1 MKIHD
6 KFFSL
11 SLCLLAVVTGSFAED
26 KVTVQTGD
34 YSDPATWGGTLPET
48 TDNIRVMSGTK
59 LTVTE
64 AKTAAS
70 IQNSGLGM
78 SLDSELEIIGA
89 DASLT
94 LTGESKFWYNNSLT
108 VNVLD
113 GATFNAGTI
122 SWGSG
127 GANKIYIKDSTFTG
141 HFSQLQGSAS
151 ISDPSFVVDNSQATI
166 TGAFKVAA
174 ESENHKMTVLVT
186 GKNSSLQAV
195 SLDGATNYG
204 IQIAAN
210 KVGAESRLIV
220 ADSASVKTGTDFSIS
235 YTEGALNNLT
245 VMGEGSN
252 FDSFRITVGSSSQK
266 GASGSA
272 EITLGGFDKDGN
284 FVAAGEKAIS
294 NNWEVKIQETGTL
307 RYLLGASNAL
317 DVDDTT
323 TGAIFQGR
331 FFKSILGELVVDFT
345 NIEGLDAGTYKFALF
360 SSTESLASYT
370 FDNLICVESD
380 TVKFDKVELGSDSK
394 TYYIYA
400 NVVVPEPSVY
410 AFAFGLFAMVF
421 AAYCR
426 RK

>member
-1 MKIHD
+1 MKT
-6 KFFSL
+6 KYKLSLL
-11 SLCLLAVVTGSFAED
+11 SLCLLAATTVSFAED

-34 YSDPATWGGTLPET
+34 YSDPATWGGALPET

-64 AKTAAS
+64 AREAAS
-70 IQNSGLGM
+70 IQNSGWTQ
-78 SLDSELEIIGA
+78 SVESELEIIGA
-89 DASLT
+89 EASLT
-94 LTGESKFWYNNSLT
+94 LTGESKLWYDNSLT
-108 VNVLD
+108 INVLD
-113 GATFNAGTI
+113 GATFNAGVI
-122 SWGSG
+122 SWGNG
-127 GANKIYIKDSTFTG
+127 GANKIYVKDSTFTG
-141 HFSQLQGSAS
+141 SFSQLQGSSS
-151 ISDPSFVVDNSQATI
+151 ISEPAFVLDNSKATI
-166 TGAFKVAA
+166 TGAFKIA
-174 ESENHKMTVLVT
+174 SEADNHKMSVLVT

-195 SLDGATNYG
+195 SLDGATNYA

-210 KVGAESRLIV
+210 KVGSESRLIV

-252 FDSFRITVGSSSQK
+252 FDSFRITVGSSAQK

-272 EITLGGFDKDGN
+272 EITLGGFDGDGN
-284 FVAAGEKAIS
+284 FVAAGTKAIS
-294 NNWEVKIQETGTL
+294 NNWEVKINETGTL

-331 FFKSILGELVVDFT
+331 FFKSILGDLVVDFT
-345 NIEGLDAGTYKFALF
+345 NVVGLDEGAYKFALF
-360 SSTESLASYT
+360 SSTESLADYT
-370 FDNLICVESD
+370 FDNLTYIESD
-380 TVKFDKVELGSDSK
+380 TVKFDRVELSSDNM

-400 NVVVPEPSVY
+400 NVVVPEPSVC
-410 AFAFGLFAMVF
+410 ALAFGLLAMAL
-421 AAYCR
+421 AAYRR

>member
-1 MKIHD
+1 MKTKYRLSI
-6 KFFSL
+6 L
-11 SLCLLAVVTGSFAED
+11 SLYLLAAATASFAED

-34 YSDPATWGGTLPET
+34 YGDPATWGGALPET

-64 AKTAAS
+64 AHTAAS
-70 IQNSGLGM
+70 IQNSGWNV

-94 LTGESKFWYNNSLT
+94 LTGESKLWYNNSMT
-108 VNVLD
+108 INVLD

-122 SWGSG
+122 NWGNG
-127 GANKIYIKDSTFTG
+127 GANKIYVKDSTFRG
-141 HFSQLQGSAS
+141 YFSQLQGSSS
-151 ISDPSFVVDNSQATI
+151 IADSSFVVDNSQATI
-166 TGAFKVAA
+166 TGAFKIAPEA
-174 ESENHKMTVLVT
+174 DNHKMTVLVT
-186 GKNSSLQAV
+186 GKNASLQAV
-195 SLDGATNYG
+195 SLDGATNYA

-210 KVGAESRLIV
+210 KVGAEARLIV
-220 ADSASVKTGTDFSIS
+220 ADSAGVKTGTDFSIS

-252 FDSFRITVGSSSQK
+252 FDSFRITVGSSAQK

-294 NNWEVKIQETGTL
+294 NNWEVNIYETGTL

-345 NIEGLDAGTYKFALF
+345 NVVGLDEGTYKFALF

-370 FDNLICVESD
+370 FDNLICIESD
-380 TVKFDKVELGSDSK
+380 TVKFDKVELSSDSK

-410 AFAFGLFAMVF
+410 ALAFGLLAMAL
-421 AAYCR
+421 AAYR
-426 RK
+426 RGK